1 MVQTNMNE
9 AAVGGR
15 VFKVGALFRDNL
27 RIDRI
32 LGAGLDGE
40 VYKVIHLHTGI
51 SFALKI
57 MYLEDREQA
66 GKVRRALSTAKGSYR
81 IQHANVVRVHDLGCE
96 PDGRVWVLME
106 LLEGRSLAS
115 LLAPRNSLGVLFAY
129 AIAIEIAWGLAAA
142 HEAQVIHRD
151 IKPDNVFLTVDGVIK
166 ILDFSIAKCLPD
178 GVRTTRRKTGMGTPA
193 YMSPENIAGAA
204 PDVGFDVY
212 SLGLMLWE
220 MIVGRHPYEDA
231 LRSTSE
237 MFRRQHSAHPMP
249 LSLAARLPAYVDEL
263 IEKATAKDPAQRF
276 ATIVEMARALIG
288 DRDRLAGDADARRIR
303 LQPVVGLPLVV
314 RSPVGHAEY
323 HKHRVPDLDPPPPLP
338 SQRVVLRSDAPEDR
352 PDRTQRLPSA
362 VGPAGTLPLGAYLAG
377 RQRSAPSVAEVDP
390 EAHARETAILPAA
403 PEEERRETP
412 QALVQSVDLSVDDA
426 EDTPDTPKVS
436 VPARLRL
443 ATLAPVVGLLLVA
456 LAILGAALGRA
467 RRGPSARAVLPVAS
481 AVTAPATDLPSA
493 VPVTSAGPVTSASP
507 TPPEV
512 PTAAEP
518 AGSALPPLLA
528 ATTSARPLP
537 RPPSGGA
544 KPVQPAPSAKFK
556 PLFGG

>member
-9 AAVGGR
+9 AAGGGR
-15 VFKVGALFRDNL
+15 VFKVGTLFRDNL
-27 RIDRI
+27 RVDRI

-40 VYKVIHLHTGI
+40 VYKVTHIHTGI

-57 MYLEDREQA
+57 MYLEDCEQA

-129 AIAIEIAWGLAAA
+129 AIAIEMAWGLAAA

-237 MFRRQHSAHPMP
+237 MFRRQHSVHPMP
-249 LSLAARLPAYVDEL
+249 LSLAARLPDYVDGL
-263 IEKATAKDPAQRF
+263 IERATAKDPTKRF
-276 ATIVEMARALIG
+276 ATIVEMARALVV
-288 DRDRLAGDADARRIR
+288 DRDRLAADVDARRIS
-303 LQPVVGLPLVV
+303 LQPVVGLPLVL
-314 RSPVGHAEY
+314 RSPLGHAEY
-323 HKHRVPDLDPPPPLP
+323 HEQRAPDLDPPPPLP

-412 QALVQSVDLSVDDA
+412 QTLVQSVDRTD
-426 EDTPDTPKVS
+426 DTPEVS
-436 VPARLRL
+436 APARSRF

-456 LAILGAALGRA
+456 VALLGVALGRA
-467 RRGPSARAVLPVAS
+467 GRGPSSPAVPPVAS
-481 AVTAPATDLPSA
+481 AVTAPLMDLP
-493 VPVTSAGPVTSASP
+493 SAGPVTSASP

-518 AGSALPPLLA
+518 GGPALPPLPA
-528 ATTSARPLP
+528 ATASARPLP
-537 RPPSGGA
+537 RPPSGGV
-544 KPVQPAPSAKFK
+544 KPVQPSPSAKFK
-556 PLFGG
+556 PLFGL